1 MGKWEAIENTTGHHL
16 YHEEW
21 GVLKMQGDGDSRAF
35 TPFDKDQ
42 ATRYALAL
50 NVADA
55 GVDFGEFAIHLAHY
69 RGNRHHSES
78 PYATSAETTHNFYQ
92 ALTYFE
98 AIANAVEG
106 DKTKEDV

>member
-1 MGKWEAIENTTGHHL
+1 MGKWEAEHIQYGQWHVTKDDMVIA
-16 YHEEW
+16 Y
-21 GVLKMQGDGDSRAF
+21 RADA
-35 TPFDKDQ
+35 TEAQPFNKDQ

-50 NVADA
+50 NVVDA
-55 GVDFGEFAIHLAHY
+55 GVDFGEFAKHLAHY

-98 AIANAVEG
+98 TIANAVEG
-106 DKTKEDV
+106 DTATKGDV